1 MTILAAAVALA
12 AFDLLGCG
20 GGGGSCGGT
29 ACGGDV
35 VGTWTVTSSCFS
47 VSGAPPTCPRQVS
60 KVLNFVVSGGVTY
73 KAEKTYAGTRAASVE
88 LETTLPNSCLM
99 IGGIQLTCAQW
110 QAAINAQPD
119 TTSATCTPSSSGC
132 TCTGTVVQDAS
143 SDSGTW
149 ATAGNVLTET
159 ATGGQPDQS
168 DYCVQ
173 GKTLVAMPHSDMTM
187 PMMMG
192 GLKLSASITL
202 AKQ

>member
-1 MTILAAAVALA
+1 MTIFAASVALA
-12 AFDLLGCG
+12 ALTLLGCG

-35 VGTWTVTSSCFS
+35 VGTWKVTSSCFS
-47 VSGAPPTCPRQVS
+47 VSGAPATCPRQTS
-60 KVLNFVVSGGVTY
+60 KVVSFSVSGGVTY
-73 KAEKTYAGTRAASVE
+73 KADRTYAGTRAASVQ
-88 LETTLPNSCLM
+88 LQTTLPASCLM
-99 IGGIQLTCAQW
+99 IGGITVTCAQW
-110 QAAINAQPD
+110 EAALMAQPD
-119 TTSATCTPSSSGC
+119 TMSAKCTSTSSGC

-168 DYCVQ
+168 DYCAQ
-173 GKTLVAMPHSDMTM
+173 QSKLVVMAHDDMTM

-202 AKQ
+202 AQQ